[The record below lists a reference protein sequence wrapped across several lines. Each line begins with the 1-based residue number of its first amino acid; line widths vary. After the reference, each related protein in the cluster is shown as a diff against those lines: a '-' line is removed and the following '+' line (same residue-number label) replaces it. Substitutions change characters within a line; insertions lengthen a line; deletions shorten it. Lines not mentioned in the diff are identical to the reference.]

1 MMRKWFEVYRRS
13 AQGWVKIRVINSDDI
28 EAARAARDEARGLD
42 TASEYEIRSYCEE
55 VVVARFEGYAVKIS
69 IKTTPL
75 EHEAKDLDA
84 D

>member
-1 MMRKWFEVYRRS
+1 MSKFESRSGGSIQSGRIFMMRKWFEVYRRS

-55 VVVARFEGYAVKIS
+55 VVV
-69 IKTTPL
+69 
-75 EHEAKDLDA
+75 
-84 D
+84 